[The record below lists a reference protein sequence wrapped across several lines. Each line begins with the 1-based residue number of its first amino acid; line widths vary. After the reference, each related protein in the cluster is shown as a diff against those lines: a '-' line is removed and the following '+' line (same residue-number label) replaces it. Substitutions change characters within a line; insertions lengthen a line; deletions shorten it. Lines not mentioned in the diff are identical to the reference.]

1 MMPPSLFEVKVIY
14 HTTLIGM
21 PDKIYQ
27 PTIAGL
33 RAFVAVAEKQHFG
46 SAATTLGVSQS
57 TLSQALAALETG
69 LGAHLIE
76 RSTRRVF
83 LTTEGTQ
90 LLPHAQAV
98 VESVDAFTA
107 AAAGASDPLPASVR
121 LGLIP
126 TVAPYVLPTVLTGL
140 AEQLPSLRLRVI
152 EDQTE
157 RLLRLLREGALDA
170 ALIALPASEMPAIG
184 VTAIP
189 IYDEDFVLAL
199 PPGHPLSGKRR
210 VPATA
215 LAELPLLLLDE
226 GHCLRDQALDVCH
239 KAGVRAELATT
250 RAASL
255 ATAVQCVT
263 GGLGVTLIPQSAVPV
278 EAARSR
284 LGLAQ
289 FAAPRPGRRIGLVFR
304 SSSGRDESYRQLAST
319 IGELIAQEHQ
329 VRPVK

>member
-1 MMPPSLFEVKVIY
+1 M
-14 HTTLIGM
+14 T
-21 PDKIYQ
+21 DKIYQ
-27 PTIAGL
+27 PTVAGL
-33 RAFVAVAEKQHFG
+33 RAFVAVAEKQHFS

-69 LGAHLIE
+69 LGTQLVE

-83 LTTEGTQ
+83 LTTEGRQ
-90 LLPHAQAV
+90 LLPHALAV
-98 VESVDAFTA
+98 VDAVDAFTG
-107 AAAGASDPLPASVR
+107 AAAGAADPLHAIMR

-126 TVAPYVLPTVLTGL
+126 TVAPYVLPTLLAGL
-140 AEQLPSLRLRVI
+140 AERLPSLTLRVI

-157 RLLRLLREGALDA
+157 RLLALLREGALDV
-170 ALIALPASEMPAIG
+170 ALIALPASEVPAAG

-199 PPGHPLSGKRR
+199 PPDHPLSGKRR
-210 VPATA
+210 VPTTA

-239 KAGVRAELATT
+239 TAGVRAELANT

-255 ATAVQCVT
+255 ATAVQCVS

-284 LGLAQ
+284 LGLAR
-289 FAAPRPGRRIGLVFR
+289 FVAPRPGRRIGMVFR
-304 SSSGRDESYRQLAST
+304 SSSGRDESYRQLAAM
-319 IGELIAQEHQ
+319 IGELISAQHE

>member
-1 MMPPSLFEVKVIY
+1 
-14 HTTLIGM
+14 M
-21 PDKIYQ
+21 PDKSYQ

-33 RAFVAVAEKQHFG
+33 RAFVAVAERRQFSG
-46 SAATTLGVSQS
+46 AATTLGVSQS
-57 TLSQALAALETG
+57 TLSQALAALEAG
-69 LGAHLIE
+69 LSTQLVE

-83 LTTEGTQ
+83 LTTEGAE
-90 LLPHAQAV
+90 LLPRAQAV
-98 VESVDAFTA
+98 IDAVDEFAA
-107 AAAGASDPLPASVR
+107 AAAGSSDPLRADMR

-126 TVAPYVLPTVLTGL
+126 TVAPYVLPTVLAGL
-140 AEQLPSLRLRVI
+140 AEQVPELTLRVV

-157 RLLRLLREGALDA
+157 RLLTVLREGALDA
-170 ALIALPASEMPAIG
+170 ALIALPADAVGI
-184 VTAIP
+184 TAIP

-210 VPATA
+210 VPAAA

-239 KAGVRAELATT
+239 KAGVRAELANT

-278 EAARSR
+278 EATRSR

-304 SSSGRDESYRQLAST
+304 SSSGRDESYRKLART
-319 IGELIAQEHQ
+319 IGKLISQEHE
-329 VRPVK
+329 VRLVK

>member
-1 MMPPSLFEVKVIY
+1 MY
-14 HTTLIGM
+14 RTTLMGM
-21 PDKIYQ
+21 SDKTYQ

-33 RAFVAVAEKQHFG
+33 RAFVAVAEKQHFS
-46 SAATTLGVSQS
+46 SAATALGVSQS

-69 LGAHLIE
+69 LGTQLLE

-83 LTTEGTQ
+83 LTTEGRH
-90 LLPHAQAV
+90 LLPRALAV
-98 VESVDAFTA
+98 VEAIDAFTA
-107 AAAGASDPLPASVR
+107 AAAGKADPLQASMR

-126 TVAPYVLPTVLTGL
+126 TVAPYVLPTLLAGL
-140 AEQLPSLRLRVI
+140 AIQLPSLTLRVI

-157 RLLRLLREGALDA
+157 RLLALLREGALDA
-170 ALIALPASEMPAIG
+170 ALIALPASEGPAAG

-210 VPATA
+210 VPTTA
-215 LAELPLLLLDE
+215 LTELPLLLLDE
-226 GHCLRDQALDVCH
+226 GHCLRDQALDVCRT
-239 KAGVRAELATT
+239 AGVRAELANT

-255 ATAVQCVT
+255 ATAVQCVS
-263 GGLGVTLIPQSAVPV
+263 GGLGVTLIPQSAAPV
-278 EAARSR
+278 EATRSR

-304 SSSGRDESYRQLAST
+304 SSSGRDESYRELAAM
-319 IGELIAQEHQ
+319 IGELIGAEHQ

>member
-1 MMPPSLFEVKVIY
+1 M
-14 HTTLIGM
+14 T
-21 PDKIYQ
+21 DKTYQ
-27 PTIAGL
+27 PTVAGL
-33 RAFVAVAEKQHFG
+33 RAFVAVAEKQHFS

-69 LGAHLIE
+69 LGTQLLE

-83 LTTEGTQ
+83 LTPEGQ
-90 LLPHAQAV
+90 RLLPHALAV

-107 AAAGASDPLPASVR
+107 AAAGASDPLQATMR

-126 TVAPYVLPTVLTGL
+126 TVAPYVLPTLLAGL
-140 AEQLPSLRLRVI
+140 ASELPALTLRVI

-157 RLLRLLREGALDA
+157 RLLALLREGALDA
-170 ALIALPASEMPAIG
+170 ALIALPAEAAG
-184 VTAIP
+184 VSAIP

-199 PPGHPLSGKRR
+199 PPGHPLAGKRR

-215 LAELPLLLLDE
+215 LASLPLLLLDE
-226 GHCLRDQALDVCH
+226 GHCLRDQALDVCQ
-239 KAGVRAELATT
+239 KAGVRAELANT

-263 GGLGVTLIPQSAVPV
+263 GGLGVTLIPQTAVPV

-289 FAAPRPGRRIGLVFR
+289 FATPRPGRRIGLVFR
-304 SSSGRDESYRQLAST
+304 SSSGRDEAYRQLAAT
-319 IGELIAQEHQ
+319 IGRLVSAEHQ
-329 VRPVK
+329 VHPVK

>member
-1 MMPPSLFEVKVIY
+1 M
-14 HTTLIGM
+14 T
-21 PDKIYQ
+21 DKIYQ

-33 RAFVAVAEKQHFG
+33 RAFVAVAEKRHFG

-57 TLSQALAALETG
+57 TLSQALAALEAG
-69 LGAHLIE
+69 LGTPLIE

-83 LTTEGTQ
+83 LTTEGTE
-90 LLPHAQAV
+90 LLGRARAV
-98 VESVDAFTA
+98 VDAVDAFTT
-107 AAAGASDPLPASVR
+107 AAAGASDPLRASVR

-126 TVAPYVLPTVLTGL
+126 TVAPYVLPTVLAGL
-140 AEQLPSLRLRVI
+140 AERLPGLNLRVI

-157 RLLRLLREGALDA
+157 RLLAVLREGSLDA
-170 ALIALPASEMPAIG
+170 ALLALPVEAAG

-215 LAELPLLLLDE
+215 LADLPLLLLDE
-226 GHCLRDQALDVCH
+226 GHCLRDQALDVCQ
-239 KAGVRAELATT
+239 KAGVRAELANT

-255 ATAVQCVT
+255 ATAVQCVS

-284 LGLAQ
+284 LDLAQ
-289 FAAPRPGRRIGLVFR
+289 FAAPRPGRRVGLVFR
-304 SSSGRDESYRQLAST
+304 SSSGRDDSYRELART
-319 IGELIAQEHQ
+319 IGTLIGSQHP
-329 VRPVK
+329 VRLVK

>member
-1 MMPPSLFEVKVIY
+1 M
-14 HTTLIGM
+14 T
-21 PDKIYQ
+21 DKSYQ

-33 RAFVAVAEKQHFG
+33 RAFVAIAERRQFS

-69 LGAHLIE
+69 LGTQLIE

-83 LTTEGTQ
+83 VTAEGAE
-90 LLPHAQAV
+90 LLPRAQAV
-98 VESVDAFTA
+98 IEAVDAFA
-107 AAAGASDPLPASVR
+107 SAAAGSSDPLRAGMR

-126 TVAPYVLPTVLTGL
+126 TVAPYVLPTVLAGL
-140 AEQLPSLRLRVI
+140 AEQVPQLTLRVV

-157 RLLRLLREGALDA
+157 RLLTVLREGALDA
-170 ALIALPASEMPAIG
+170 ALIALPADAVGI
-184 VTAIP
+184 TAIP

-210 VPATA
+210 VSATA

-239 KAGVRAELATT
+239 KAGVRPELANT

-278 EAARSR
+278 EATRSR
-284 LGLAQ
+284 LGLAE
-289 FAAPRPGRRIGLVFR
+289 FTAPRPGRRIGLVFR
-304 SSSGRDESYRQLAST
+304 SSSGRDDSYRKLAGI
-319 IGELIAQEHQ
+319 IGELIANHHG
-329 VRPVK
+329 VRLVQ

>member
-1 MMPPSLFEVKVIY
+1 M
-14 HTTLIGM
+14 T
-21 PDKIYQ
+21 DKIYQ
-27 PTIAGL
+27 PTVAGL
-33 RAFVAVAEKQHFG
+33 RAFVAVAERQHFSG
-46 SAATTLGVSQS
+46 AATTLGVSQS
-57 TLSQALAALETG
+57 TLSQALAALEAG
-69 LGAHLIE
+69 LGTQLVE

-83 LTTEGTQ
+83 LTAEGEQ
-90 LLPHAQAV
+90 LLPRALAAV
-98 VESVDAFTA
+98 DAVDAFTA
-107 AAAGASDPLPASVR
+107 AAAGASDPLQASMR

-126 TVAPYVLPTVLTGL
+126 TVAPYVLPTVLAGL
-140 AEQLPSLRLRVI
+140 ARQLPSLTLRVV

-157 RLLRLLREGALDA
+157 RLLAVLRDGALDA
-170 ALIALPASEMPAIG
+170 ALIALPADAAG

-199 PPGHPLSGKRR
+199 PPEHPLSGKRR

-239 KAGVRAELATT
+239 KAGVRAELANT

-255 ATAVQCVT
+255 ATAVQCVS

-284 LGLAQ
+284 LGLAR

-304 SSSGRDESYRQLAST
+304 SSSGRDESYRHLAAT
-319 IGELIAQEHQ
+319 IGELICAEHQ
-329 VRPVK
+329 VRPVR

>member
-1 MMPPSLFEVKVIY
+1 MS
-14 HTTLIGM
+14 
-21 PDKIYQ
+21 DKSYQ
-27 PTIAGL
+27 PTVAGL
-33 RAFVAVAEKQHFG
+33 RAFVAVAEKQHFS

-57 TLSQALAALETG
+57 TLSQALAALEAG
-69 LGAHLIE
+69 LGTQLFE

-83 LTTEGTQ
+83 LTAEGAQ
-90 LLPHAQAV
+90 LLPQALAV
-98 VESVDAFTA
+98 VEAVDAFTA
-107 AAAGASDPLPASVR
+107 AAAGASDPLRAGVR

-126 TVAPYVLPTVLTGL
+126 TVAPYVLPAVLAGL
-140 AEQLPSLRLRVI
+140 AEQLPSVSLRVI

-170 ALIALPASEMPAIG
+170 ALIALPVDAAG
-184 VTAIP
+184 LTAVG

-199 PPGHPLSGKRR
+199 PPGHPLAGKRR
-210 VPATA
+210 VPAAA

-226 GHCLRDQALDVCH
+226 GHCLRDQALDVCQ
-239 KAGVRAELATT
+239 KAGVRAELANT

-304 SSSGRDESYRQLAST
+304 SSSGRDDSYRQLAGM
-319 IGELIAQEHQ
+319 IGALISKEHQ

>member
-1 MMPPSLFEVKVIY
+1 
-14 HTTLIGM
+14 M

-33 RAFVAVAEKQHFG
+33 RAFVAVAEKHHFS

-69 LGAHLIE
+69 IGTQLIE
-76 RSTRRVF
+76 RSTRRVL
-83 LTTEGTQ
+83 LTPEGRQ
-90 LLPHAQAV
+90 LLPHALAV
-98 VESVDAFTA
+98 VEAVDSFTA
-107 AAAGASDPLPASVR
+107 AAAGASDPLQAGMR

-126 TVAPYVLPTVLTGL
+126 TVAPYVLPTLLAGL
-140 AEQLPSLRLRVI
+140 PEQLPSLTLRVI

-157 RLLRLLREGALDA
+157 RLLTLLRDGALDA
-170 ALIALPASEMPAIG
+170 ALIALPTPEVPAVG

-210 VPATA
+210 VPTTA

-226 GHCLRDQALDVCH
+226 GHCLRDQALDVCQ
-239 KAGVRAELATT
+239 KAGVRADLANT

-278 EAARSR
+278 ESARSR

-289 FAAPRPGRRIGLVFR
+289 FATPRPGRRIGLVFR
-304 SSSGRDESYRQLAST
+304 SSSGRDESYRQLAAL
-319 IGELIAQEHQ
+319 IGKLISQEHQ
-329 VRPVK
+329 VRTVK

>member
-1 MMPPSLFEVKVIY
+1 M
-14 HTTLIGM
+14 T
-21 PDKIYQ
+21 DKSYQ

-33 RAFVAVAEKQHFG
+33 RAFVAIAEKQHFS

-69 LGAHLIE
+69 LGAQLIE

-83 LTTEGTQ
+83 LTTEGEQ
-90 LLPHAQAV
+90 LLPRAQAV
-98 VESVDAFTA
+98 VEAVDAFTA
-107 AAAGASDPLPASVR
+107 AAAGACDPLQATMR

-126 TVAPYVLPTVLTGL
+126 TVAPYVLPTVLAGL
-140 AEQLPSLRLRVI
+140 AEQLPSLTLRVI

-157 RLLRLLREGALDA
+157 RLLTLLREGALDA
-170 ALIALPASEMPAIG
+170 ALIALPASEVPAVG

-210 VPATA
+210 VPTTA
-215 LAELPLLLLDE
+215 LSQLPLLLLDE

-239 KAGVRAELATT
+239 KAGVRAELANT

-278 EAARSR
+278 ESARSR
-284 LGLAQ
+284 LGLAH

-304 SSSGRDESYRQLAST
+304 SSSGRDESYRQLAAL
-319 IGELIAQEHQ
+319 IGKLIGAEHP

>member
-1 MMPPSLFEVKVIY
+1 MY
-14 HTTLIGM
+14 GTTLIGM
-21 PDKIYQ
+21 PDKTYQ

-33 RAFVAVAEKQHFG
+33 RAFVAVAEKQHFS
-46 SAATTLGVSQS
+46 SAATALGVSQS

-69 LGAHLIE
+69 LGIKLLE

-83 LTTEGTQ
+83 LTAEGGQ
-90 LLPHAQAV
+90 LLPHALAAV
-98 VESVDAFTA
+98 EAVDAFSA
-107 AAAGASDPLPASVR
+107 AAAGAVDPLQASMR

-126 TVAPYVLPTVLTGL
+126 TVAPYVLPTVLAGL
-140 AEQLPSLRLRVI
+140 GERLPSLALRVI
-152 EDQTE
+152 EEQTE
-157 RLLRLLREGALDA
+157 RLLALLREGALDA
-170 ALIALPASEMPAIG
+170 ALIALPADSAG

-210 VPATA
+210 VPTTE
-215 LAELPLLLLDE
+215 LAGLPLLLLDE
-226 GHCLRDQALDVCH
+226 GHCLRDQALDVCQT
-239 KAGVRAELATT
+239 AGVRAEVANT

-255 ATAVQCVT
+255 ATAVQCVS
-263 GGLGVTLIPQSAVPV
+263 GGLGVTLIPQSAVAV

-304 SSSGRDESYRQLAST
+304 SSSGRDESYRRLASL
-319 IGELIAQEHQ
+319 IGELIGAEHQ

>member
-1 MMPPSLFEVKVIY
+1 
-14 HTTLIGM
+14 M
-21 PDKIYQ
+21 PDKSYQ
-27 PTIAGL
+27 PTVAGL
-33 RAFVAVAEKQHFG
+33 RAFVAVAEKQHFS
-46 SAATTLGVSQS
+46 SAATSLGVSQS
-57 TLSQALAALETG
+57 TLSQALAALEAG
-69 LGAHLIE
+69 LGTQLIE

-90 LLPHAQAV
+90 LLPRAQAV
-98 VESVDAFTA
+98 VEAVDAFSA
-107 AAAGASDPLPASVR
+107 AAAGASDPLRAGVR

-126 TVAPYVLPTVLTGL
+126 TVAPYVLPTVLAGL
-140 AEQLPSLRLRVI
+140 ADQLPSLTLRVI

-170 ALIALPASEMPAIG
+170 ALIALPASDVPGAGM
-184 VTAIP
+184 TAIP

-199 PPGHPLSGKRR
+199 PPGHRLSGKRR

-226 GHCLRDQALDVCH
+226 GHCLRDQALDVCQ
-239 KAGVRAELATT
+239 KAGVRAELANT

-284 LGLAQ
+284 LGLAE

-304 SSSGRDESYRQLAST
+304 SSSGRDESYRRLAAT
-319 IGELIAQEHQ
+319 IGKLIGKEHQ

>member
-1 MMPPSLFEVKVIY
+1 M
-14 HTTLIGM
+14 T
-21 PDKIYQ
+21 DKIYQ

-33 RAFVAVAEKQHFG
+33 RAFVAVAEKQQFS

-69 LGAHLIE
+69 LGTQLLE
-76 RSTRRVF
+76 RSTRRIF
-83 LTTEGTQ
+83 LTTEGRQ
-90 LLPHAQAV
+90 LLPRALAV
-98 VESVDAFTA
+98 VEAVDAFTA
-107 AAAGASDPLPASVR
+107 AAAGAADPLQASMR

-126 TVAPYVLPTVLTGL
+126 TVAPYVLPTLLGGL
-140 AEQLPSLRLRVI
+140 AERLPSLTLRVI

-157 RLLRLLREGALDA
+157 RLLALLREGALDA
-170 ALIALPASEMPAIG
+170 ALIALPAKAAG

-199 PPGHPLSGKRR
+199 PPEHPLSGKRR
-210 VPATA
+210 VPTTA

-239 KAGVRAELATT
+239 TAGVRAELANT

-255 ATAVQCVT
+255 ATAVQCVS

-304 SSSGRDESYRQLAST
+304 SSSGRDESYRQLAASSASRSAPNSRCAWSSSA
-319 IGELIAQEHQ
+319 ILGPK
-329 VRPVK
+329 R